1 MPLDK
6 IIHEMN
12 EVIQEYNLL
21 QFRMT
26 DLGSRLSGLHAKV
39 SYYLNTR
46 KDLHEDQIQPTTRN
60 NGEIQHDG
68 VQTDITG
75 NAGNPEYTSQQ

>member
-1 MPLDK
+1 MPLDN

-12 EVIQEYNLL
+12 GVIQEYNLL
-21 QFRMT
+21 QLRMN
-26 DLGSRLSGLHAKV
+26 DLGMRLSGLHAKV

-60 NGEIQHDG
+60 NSEIQHSG
-68 VQTDITG
+68 VQTDPTPHEICSPD
-75 NAGNPEYTSQQ
+75 PEC